1 MNTDLKTIYTGLT
14 NGQHSSEENGIRG
27 FYETAGLVKSYE
39 YIFLPRLSSSPGRED
54 FAILRRS
61 RKRTQAL
68 VETNLPGILDQ
79 LIRPM
84 VSPKTGISRELG
96 VPVAS
101 CAAPQVTNRVIDC
114 HA

>member
-1 MNTDLKTIYTGLT
+1 MRRLV
-14 NGQHSSEENGIRG
+14 
-27 FYETAGLVKSYE
+27 FVKSYE
-39 YIFLPRLSSSPGRED
+39 YIFLPRLSSSLEEG

>member
-1 MNTDLKTIYTGLT
+1 M
-14 NGQHSSEENGIRG
+14 RR
-27 FYETAGLVKSYE
+27 LV
-39 YIFLPRLSSSPGRED
+39 LSSCYVNIFFTSALFKSGRED

-79 LIRPM
+79 LIRPIA
-84 VSPKTGISRELG
+84 SPKTGTSRELG
-96 VPVAS
+96 VPVAI
-101 CAAPQVTNRVIDC
+101 CVAPQVTHRVIDC

>member
-61 RKRTQAL
+61 GSGRRLWWRPTCQEYSTNSLDRWCHPRRESPESWGFPLL
-68 VETNLPGILDQ
+68 VA
-79 LIRPM
+79 RH
-84 VSPKTGISRELG
+84 PK
-96 VPVAS
+96 
-101 CAAPQVTNRVIDC
+101 
-114 HA
+114 